1 VEAGLPGWFPET
13 TPNQDS
19 PLNHML
25 SRFLDSNFKN
35 NRRVNVSALVKKIRS
50 GESIPVGSLVLM
62 ASGDR
67 RIRFKILE
75 QSAIHKGFSEP
86 LVLNEFAAEHKV
98 TTNYLHWYLTRDEVV
113 KCLVENARGA
123 VFLRVPRKVLH
134 AIPVPLPTT
143 ITRIKAE
150 VEFSPVK
157 TDNPFSNVI
166 NDLYRDYQLNLVN
179 QRYRTA
185 SVLAGAICEVIL
197 YQLLV
202 ESGVNQKLLK
212 DDRGLGMNKMLD
224 YVRVLKL
231 EQAPGFPLSQLEEIR
246 KNRNEAVHAGL
257 LIHKKRELTRE
268 SLDAFNPVVKYF
280 GL

>member
-1 VEAGLPGWFPET
+1 
-13 TPNQDS
+13 
-19 PLNHML
+19 
-25 SRFLDSNFKN
+25 
-35 NRRVNVSALVKKIRS
+35 
-50 GESIPVGSLVLM
+50 
-62 ASGDR
+62 
-67 RIRFKILE
+67 
-75 QSAIHKGFSEP
+75 
-86 LVLNEFAAEHKV
+86 
-98 TTNYLHWYLTRDEVV
+98 
-113 KCLVENARGA
+113 
-123 VFLRVPRKVLH
+123 
-134 AIPVPLPTT
+134 LPTT

-179 QRYRTA
+179 HRYRTA

-268 SLDAFNPVVKYF
+268 NLDAFNPVVKYF